1 MELVLFRCVSVKLK
15 RQLRNGEWSNSEKKS
30 EKRKSDRSG
39 RRPYTKLCQSN
50 ITNQSLL
57 FLQVRRILL
66 LKSKVTNICFYGCHI
81 TSVAVFSPIKF
92 TRDETGIL
100 FMENA
105 LIYDSQKQGRR
116 NTIARFDF

>member
-1 MELVLFRCVSVKLK
+1 MVLFRCVSVKLK

-66 LKSKVTNICFYGCHI
+66 LKSKVSNICF
-81 TSVAVFSPIKF
+81 
-92 TRDETGIL
+92 
-100 FMENA
+100 
-105 LIYDSQKQGRR
+105 
-116 NTIARFDF
+116 